1 MTNVVPRF
9 VLLTGLSGAG
19 KSQALHIF
27 EDLGYYCVDNL
38 PVPLVPTFAELL
50 ARSESPAP
58 YVAACVDARSGGDV
72 RNLPEY
78 LERVEQ
84 LGYRLDTLFL
94 EASDRVLIQ
103 RYSESRRRHPASPTG
118 SIEEGIRKERE
129 LLLPVRQQADL
140 VLDTSALPLSD
151 LKERIADAFLGSE
164 RPSRMIV
171 TVLTFGYKF
180 GLPLEADM
188 VIDLRFL
195 PNPHYDP
202 ELRPLPGTDP
212 AVRDYVLRQKATEE
226 LLRHL
231 TSLLKFL
238 VPRYAAEPKSY
249 FTLALGC
256 TGGRHRSVVI
266 GQEIVR
272 LLRDLK
278 FDARLR
284 HRDLERTTT
293 GGA

>member
-1 MTNVVPRF
+1 MTTTVPRF

-50 ARSESPAP
+50 ARSESRAP
-58 YVAACVDARSGGDV
+58 YVAACIDARSGGDV
-72 RNLPEY
+72 RDLPDY
-78 LERVEQ
+78 LDRVEQ

-118 SIEEGIRKERE
+118 SIEEGIRKERD

-151 LKERIADAFLGSE
+151 LKERIADAFLGTE
-164 RPSRMIV
+164 RPSQMMV

-212 AVRDYVLRQKATEE
+212 AVRDYVLRQRATEE

-293 GGA
+293 GAG